1 MRLVRW
7 ILCVRASNASCLQV
21 SLTAGSSA
29 KHGWHPRRAS
39 ENSDRFAAMTTHKD
53 AVAFDKVLP
62 PRHAVT
68 LFDLVIVAT
77 VHLA

>member
-1 MRLVRW
+1 V
-7 ILCVRASNASCLQV
+7 V
-21 SLTAGSSA
+21 S
-29 KHGWHPRRAS
+29 WAS

-53 AVAFDKVLP
+53 AIQPVTFDDVLP
-62 PRHAVT
+62 PA